1 MNLKQK
7 SGSYDSTQPHVVSA
21 KASAYTFSNV
31 DDTSDTVTYRTVTYD
46 VTNEYDIAINGTTY
60 KNLPATVAVDYDTT
74 DIMTVRFAAE
84 SFANL
89 NKGLKNNY
97 DAVTL
102 VKIDLTGGK
111 DVTYKYVQTP
121 S

>member
-1 MNLKQK
+1 
-7 SGSYDSTQPHVVSA
+7 
-21 KASAYTFSNV
+21 
-31 DDTSDTVTYRTVTYD
+31 VTYRTVTYD